1 MIINSENDESGI
13 EMIENNANINTNIE
27 KNLDDIPEEI
37 F

>member
-13 EMIENNANINTNIE
+13 EMIENNAQINTNIE
-27 KNLDDIPEEI
+27 KSLDDIPEEI